1 MHLLTTILFVVTL
14 ISCRGAKNGPDQD
27 TTLKKIANEAVGP
40 ENNIEFNRSKTFA
53 LCQEKA
59 GASHARK
66 QYRFV
71 VVRLK
76 DMVIVHKGTFA
87 MGYVKWLDNDSI
99 EVFSGP
105 SSVKEEGSS
114 KKIIHVNSPVE

>member
-1 MHLLTTILFVVTL
+1 VVTL
-14 ISCRGAKNGPDQD
+14 ISCRGSKNGTDQD
-27 TTLKKIANEAVGP
+27 TTLKKIASEAVGP
-40 ENNIEFNRSKTFA
+40 ENNIEFNNSETFA
-53 LCQEKA
+53 LCQENA

-76 DMVIVHKGTFA
+76 DLAIVRKGTFA

-99 EVFSGP
+99 EVYSGSP
-105 SSVKEEGSS
+105 ALKEAGSS
-114 KKIIHVNSPVE
+114 KKIIHVDSPLE